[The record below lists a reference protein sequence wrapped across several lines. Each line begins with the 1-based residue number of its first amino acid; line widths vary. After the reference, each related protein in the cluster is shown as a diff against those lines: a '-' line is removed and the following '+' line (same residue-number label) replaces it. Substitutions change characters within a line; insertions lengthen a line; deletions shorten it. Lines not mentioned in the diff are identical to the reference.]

1 MQEMRAT
8 LPVGSIVGNRYRIE
22 ALLGKGGFGAVYRV
36 RDLRVRQNVFALKE
50 VIDLDQR
57 RLRHFA
63 LEAEFLK
70 RADHPSLPRIYR
82 VFDDPAQHRAY
93 MLMDYIEGMN
103 LEQLRRKRPGQQLPP
118 GEVLTLMRP
127 VVAAIAYLHAQDPP
141 IIHRDIKP
149 SNIIAPVSDGPTVL
163 VDLGIAKEFEQ
174 DATTTAIRHASPGY
188 GAPEQYS
195 AGTNQ
200 RTDIYGLGATLYALL
215 TGTVPIDA
223 FFRLTQQLS
232 REHDPLAPV
241 QQLAPAVP
249 DHIAAAIERALA
261 LENDQRFAT
270 VEDFWQALG
279 VDSLNPYPAAGAADP
294 ARTISDS
301 RPGESRPPAG
311 ARSSGQA
318 RRWWVTVCL
327 LALLAFSIG
336 VAWALV
342 LFPGL
347 HAQQTH
353 SAARTPVGH
362 ATHAVATSTP
372 VTQAT
377 PSPQVTHVS
386 LPTATSTSPPVLPH
400 LATVYRGTIH
410 DADGD
415 IDSSMSLDGVVQQ
428 QQHVGGSF
436 VVSPPLSG
444 SGLFSG
450 LLTTNRVLQFT
461 VHSTQVQAPLYFS
474 GTVRSDGGI
483 DGTYC
488 SLNAAG
494 QCDPAAGG
502 YGNWSIQPAGTG

>member
-8 LPVGSIVGNRYRIE
+8 LPVGSIVGNRYQIE

-82 VFDDPAQHRAY
+82 VFDDPARHRAY
-93 MLMDYIEGMN
+93 ILMDYIDGMN
-103 LEQLRRKRPGQQLPP
+103 LEQLRRRWPGQQLPP
-118 GEVLTLMRP
+118 AEVLALMRP
-127 VVAAIAYLHAQDPP
+127 VVAAIVYLHAQKPP

-149 SNIIAPVSDGPTVL
+149 SNIIAPVSDGSAVL

-188 GAPEQYS
+188 AAPEQYS

-200 RTDIYGLGATLYALL
+200 RTDIYGLGATLYTLL

-232 REHDPLAPV
+232 REHDPLTPV

-249 DHIAAAIERALA
+249 DHMAAAIERALA
-261 LENDQRFAT
+261 LENEQRFAT
-270 VEDFWQALG
+270 VEDFWQALALDAFHPSA
-279 VDSLNPYPAAGAADP
+279 VAEAAGP
-294 ARTISDS
+294 PPVI
-301 RPGESRPPAG
+301 PGQ
-311 ARSSGQA
+311 RSERV
-318 RRWWVTVCL
+318 RRWWVAVCL
-327 LALLAFSIG
+327 LALLVLSIG
-336 VAWALV
+336 GAWALL

-347 HAQQTH
+347 HPQQTR
-353 SAARTPVGH
+353 SATRTPVGQVV
-362 ATHAVATSTP
+362 THVAATSTP
-372 VTQAT
+372 GAQPT
-377 PSPQVTHVS
+377 PSAQVTHTPT
-386 LPTATSTSPPVLPH
+386 LPAATSTSPPALPQ
-400 LATVYRGTIH
+400 LASVYRGTIH

-415 IDSSMSLDGVVQQ
+415 IDASMSLDGIVQQ
-428 QQHVGGSF
+428 QQNVGGSF
-436 VVSPPLSG
+436 VVSQPLSG

-450 LLTTNRVLQFT
+450 MLSTTRVLQFT
-461 VHSTQVQAPLYFS
+461 VHSAQVQAPLYFS
-474 GTVRSDGGI
+474 GTLRSDGGI

-494 QCDPAAGG
+494 QCDQAAGG
-502 YGNWSIQPAGTG
+502 YGTWSVQALNAG

>member
-8 LPVGSIVGNRYRIE
+8 LPAGSIVGNRYQIE

-36 RDLRVRQNVFALKE
+36 RDLRVRQNIFALKE

-82 VFDDPAQHRAY
+82 VFDDPARHRAY
-93 MLMDYIEGMN
+93 MLMDYIDGMN
-103 LEQLRRKRPGQQLPP
+103 LEQLRRTWPGQQLPP
-118 GEVLTLMRP
+118 GEVLDLMRP
-127 VVAAIAYLHAQDPP
+127 VVAAIVYLHAQKPP

-149 SNIIAPVSDGPTVL
+149 SNIIAPVSDGSTVL

-174 DATTTAIRHASPGY
+174 DATTTAIRHATPGY
-188 GAPEQYS
+188 AAPEQYS

-200 RTDIYGLGATLYALL
+200 RTDIYGLGATLYTLL
-215 TGTVPIDA
+215 TGGVPIDA

-232 REHDPLAPV
+232 REHDPLTPV

-249 DHIAAAIERALA
+249 DHMAAAIERALA
-261 LENDQRFAT
+261 LENEQRFAT
-270 VEDFWQALG
+270 VEDFWQALTLDALHPSA
-279 VDSLNPYPAAGAADP
+279 VAEAAGLLPQRSERA
-294 ARTISDS
+294 
-301 RPGESRPPAG
+301 RPPAI
-311 ARSSGQA
+311 ANSPERR

-327 LALLAFSIG
+327 LALLVLSIG
-336 VAWALV
+336 GAWALL

-347 HAQQTH
+347 HPQQTR
-353 SAARTPVGH
+353 SAIRTPVGQT
-362 ATHAVATSTP
+362 ATHPVATSTP
-372 VTQAT
+372 VAQPT
-377 PSPQVTHVS
+377 PSVQVTHT
-386 LPTATSTSPPVLPH
+386 LPAATATSPPVLPQMAS
-400 LATVYRGTIH
+400 LYRGTIH

-415 IDSSMSLDGVVQQ
+415 IDASMSLDAVVQQ
-428 QQHVGGSF
+428 QQNVGGSF
-436 VVSPPLSG
+436 VVSQPLSG

-450 LLTTNRVLQFT
+450 MLATSRVLQFT
-461 VHSTQVQAPLYFS
+461 VHSAQVQAPLYFS

-494 QCDPAAGG
+494 QCDQAAGG
-502 YGNWSIQPAGTG
+502 YGTWSVQPVNAG